1 MGSTTVAGEHP
12 PPAGEMRI
20 DWFAEQ
26 MKHKLELNCHK
37 GGWEDCKNPY
47 LVRRLIEETA
57 ELVHAVMRN
66 EDADTVI
73 EKAADVANFCMMI
86 ADNRYCR

>member
-1 MGSTTVAGEHP
+1 MNNP
-12 PPAGEMRI
+12 PKENLRI

-26 MKHKLELNCHK
+26 MKHKLDLNRHK
-37 GGWEDCKNPY
+37 GGWEDCKNHY
-47 LVRRLIEETA
+47 LVRRLLEETA
-57 ELVHAVMRN
+57 ELVQSVMRN

-73 EKAADVANFCMMI
+73 EEAADVANFCMMI